1 MALAW
6 KAGWVQALAG
16 SNPASSAA
24 LTRGNAEG
32 DPSGR
37 RSRPGI
43 VSIVVSIVIVH
54 TLPLRPQ
61 QAADPV
67 GHITPNWIRHVLIA
81 RRHRRARPPH
91 DAHHRPL
98 GHAQD
103 QQHCR
108 CRVPRIVQPAIGHT
122 GRMKE
127 RFPLAIIRVKTP
139 LVQLRRS
146 NRLTF

>member
-6 KAGWVQALAG
+6 KAGWVHALAG
-16 SNPASSAA
+16 SNPASSATP
-24 LTRGNAEG
+24 TRGNAEV

-43 VSIVVSIVIVH
+43 VSIFVSIGIDDI
-54 TLPLRPQ
+54 PWIRPQ

-67 GHITPNWIRHVLIA
+67 SHITPNRVGHVLIA

-98 GHAQD
+98 GYAQ
-103 QQHCR
+103 
-108 CRVPRIVQPAIGHT
+108 
-122 GRMKE
+122 
-127 RFPLAIIRVKTP
+127 
-139 LVQLRRS
+139 
-146 NRLTF
+146 N